1 MARIVMQPSGRS
13 VDCLSGDTVLMG
25 LEKAGYALPNNCR
38 AGACGECKV
47 KVTSGQFDQG
57 MVLDMALSQEE
68 RKQGFGL
75 MCMAKPISEELVI
88 EWGTEDARP
97 KLFPPRE
104 NVLFV
109 LVDKRMIAARVVEL
123 RLRPVGQPIR
133 YWPGQYVTLGDPRN
147 GVPARAYSISNAPR
161 PDGELV
167 LQVARSDGGITS
179 HWVHDQLQVGENI
192 KVSGAYGTFI
202 GDPSVDTPVLCLA
215 AGTGL
220 APILALAEA
229 ALRRGFKKK
238 VTMVFSARTVED
250 VYCQG
255 MMAFWRTKHRN
266 FDYRITLTREVRE
279 GHLSGRMGVALPT
292 LFSDLSKHTVF
303 VAGSPEF
310 VDTCVATVQKLGATK
325 PMIHTE
331 GFFAQQQLVV
341 ADAAHLLPS

>member
-13 VDCLSGDTVLMG
+13 VDCLTGDTVLMG
-25 LEKAGYALPNNCR
+25 LERAGYALPNNCR

-47 KVTSGQFDQG
+47 KVISGQFDQG

-68 RKQGFGL
+68 RGQGFGL
-75 MCMAKPISEELVI
+75 MCMAKPISDELVI

-104 NVLFV
+104 NALFV
-109 LVDKRMIAARVVEL
+109 LVDKRPIAERVMEL

-133 YWPGQYVTLGDPRN
+133 YWPGQYVTLGDPRAQI
-147 GVPARAYSISNAPR
+147 PARAYSISNAPR

-167 LQVARSDGGITS
+167 LQVARADAGITS
-179 HWVHDQLQVGENI
+179 QWVHDTLQIGDNI

-229 ALRRGFKKK
+229 ALRRGF
-238 VTMVFSARTVED
+238 
-250 VYCQG
+250 
-255 MMAFWRTKHRN
+255 
-266 FDYRITLTREVRE
+266 
-279 GHLSGRMGVALPT
+279 
-292 LFSDLSKHTVF
+292 
-303 VAGSPEF
+303 
-310 VDTCVATVQKLGATK
+310 
-325 PMIHTE
+325 
-331 GFFAQQQLVV
+331 
-341 ADAAHLLPS
+341 